1 MKKIV
6 TILMIA
12 ALLMITIP
20 IQALADQGS
29 QPEVVSQ
36 SSQGTNRYLSW
47 DLVTPQ
53 VSGLESRRAERIINK
68 ELTQTVSGFRKNL
81 LDEAKKAYR
90 ESMKPEYPFRP
101 FQAQTVYQV
110 HTLNPD
116 LLSLTMDMYQYTGGA
131 HGMTVRKSFNYNL
144 KTGKMLGYQDLFKAC
159 VNYKEVI
166 VHHVRDQIIKN
177 PNVYFKEAMET
188 VKGFTDE
195 QPFYI
200 TPKGI
205 VVVYGL
211 YEIAPYAAGI
221 QEFLVPFSAFQCS

>member
-36 SSQGTNRYLSW
+36 SSQGSN
-47 DLVTPQ
+47 
-53 VSGLESRRAERIINK
+53 
-68 ELTQTVSGFRKNL
+68 
-81 LDEAKKAYR
+81 
-90 ESMKPEYPFRP
+90 
-101 FQAQTVYQV
+101 
-110 HTLNPD
+110 
-116 LLSLTMDMYQYTGGA
+116 
-131 HGMTVRKSFNYNL
+131 
-144 KTGKMLGYQDLFKAC
+144 
-159 VNYKEVI
+159 NYKEVI

-188 VKGFTDE
+188 VKDFTDE